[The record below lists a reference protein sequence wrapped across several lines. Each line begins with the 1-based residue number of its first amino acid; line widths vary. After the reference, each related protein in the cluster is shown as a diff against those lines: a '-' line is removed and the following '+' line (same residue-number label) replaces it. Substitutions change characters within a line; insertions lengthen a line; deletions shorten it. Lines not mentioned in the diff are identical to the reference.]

1 MKYCPAV
8 RPTTAVR
15 RIVLPLVACVFTL
28 HWAAAQAPA
37 PSAPGAPSGL
47 VATAGNRSIALTW
60 DDPSDGNIAG
70 YEFRVH
76 ADREPDWREWKAISG
91 STHETTDHT
100 LPALTNGVLYR
111 VQVRAR
117 NAAGAGEPSET
128 SAEPQAPAAASPPGA
143 PDRLTAT
150 PGDGTISLTWDDPS
164 DASITGYEF
173 RVHADRESDWREWKS
188 ISGSTHETTD
198 HRLYLTNGVRYR
210 VQVRARNAAGAGESS
225 ETSAEPQ
232 APAAEP
238 AEDDR
243 AEDAP
248 VADAP
253 PGAPNRLAAAA
264 GDGTISLAWDDPSDA
279 SITGYEF
286 RVHAVDRESDWREWK
301 AIAGSTHETTD
312 HRLDLTN
319 GVLYRVQVRAR
330 NSAGTGEPSEASAEP
345 QAPAAEP
352 AEDDRAEDAPV
363 ADAPPGAPNRLAAAA
378 GDGTISLAWDDP
390 SDASITGYEFRVHA
404 VDRESDWREWKA
416 IAGSTHE
423 TTDHRLDLT
432 NGVLYRVQ
440 VRARNSAGTGEPSE
454 ASAEPQAPDGG
465 APSSVGAGEET
476 DAPDDSGAASQP
488 AEGAPSSVGA
498 GEETD
503 APDDSGA
510 ASQPAEGAPSS
521 AGESPRSGVPWIV
534 IVVLAVCLA
543 IGIAIAAVRLRG
555 TARRGAE
562 S

>member
-1 MKYCPAV
+1 VKYCPAV

-47 VATAGNRSIALTW
+47 VATAGNRSIALMW
-60 DDPSDGNIAG
+60 DDPSDASITG

-76 ADREPDWREWKAISG
+76 ADREPDWREWKAIAG

-150 PGDGTISLTWDDPS
+150 PGDGTIALMWDDPS

-173 RVHADRESDWREWKS
+173 RVHADRESDWREWKA
-188 ISGSTHETTD
+188 IAGSTHETTD
-198 HRLYLTNGVRYR
+198 HRLYLTNGVLYR
-210 VQVRARNAAGAGESS
+210 AQVRALNAAGAGEPS

-243 AEDAP
+243 AADAP

-253 PGAPNRLAAAA
+253 PGAPNRLAATA

-286 RVHAVDRESDWREWK
+286 RVHAVDREPDWREWK

-319 GVLYRVQVRAR
+319 GVRYRVQVRAR
-330 NSAGTGEPSEASAEP
+330 NSAGA
-345 QAPAAEP
+345 
-352 AEDDRAEDAPV
+352 
-363 ADAPPGAPNRLAAAA
+363 
-378 GDGTISLAWDDP
+378 
-390 SDASITGYEFRVHA
+390 
-404 VDRESDWREWKA
+404 
-416 IAGSTHE
+416 
-423 TTDHRLDLT
+423 
-432 NGVLYRVQ
+432 
-440 VRARNSAGTGEPSE
+440 GEPSE

-465 APSSVGAGEET
+465 APSSAGAGDGT

-498 GEETD
+498 DDGTD

-510 ASQPAEGAPSS
+510 ASQPAEGAAPSS

-555 TARRGAE
+555 AARRGAE

>member
-1 MKYCPAV
+1 MSLTNGSERVSISLHMRFPLKYCPAV

-60 DDPSDGNIAG
+60 DDPSDANIAG

-76 ADREPDWREWKAISG
+76 ADREPDWREWKAIAG

-173 RVHADRESDWREWKS
+173 RVHAVDRESDWREWKA
-188 ISGSTHETTD
+188 IAGSTHETTD
-198 HRLYLTNGVRYR
+198 HRLDLTNGVRYR
-210 VQVRARNAAGAGESS
+210 AQVRARNAAGAGESS

-243 AEDAP
+243 AEDDRAEDAAADEP

-286 RVHAVDRESDWREWK
+286 RVHAVDREPDWREWK

-319 GVLYRVQVRAR
+319 GVR
-330 NSAGTGEPSEASAEP
+330 
-345 QAPAAEP
+345 
-352 AEDDRAEDAPV
+352 
-363 ADAPPGAPNRLAAAA
+363 
-378 GDGTISLAWDDP
+378 
-390 SDASITGYEFRVHA
+390 
-404 VDRESDWREWKA
+404 
-416 IAGSTHE
+416 
-423 TTDHRLDLT
+423 
-432 NGVLYRVQ
+432 YRVQ

-465 APSSVGAGEET
+465 APSSVGAGGET

-488 AEGAPSSVGA
+488 AEGI
-498 GEETD
+498 
-503 APDDSGA
+503 
-510 ASQPAEGAPSS
+510 APSS

>member
-1 MKYCPAV
+1 M
-8 RPTTAVR
+8 
-15 RIVLPLVACVFTL
+15 
-28 HWAAAQAPA
+28 
-37 PSAPGAPSGL
+37 
-47 VATAGNRSIALTW
+47 
-60 DDPSDGNIAG
+60 
-70 YEFRVH
+70 
-76 ADREPDWREWKAISG
+76 
-91 STHETTDHT
+91 
-100 LPALTNGVLYR
+100 
-111 VQVRAR
+111 
-117 NAAGAGEPSET
+117 
-128 SAEPQAPAAASPPGA
+128 
-143 PDRLTAT
+143 
-150 PGDGTISLTWDDPS
+150 
-164 DASITGYEF
+164 
-173 RVHADRESDWREWKS
+173 
-188 ISGSTHETTD
+188 
-198 HRLYLTNGVRYR
+198 RYR
-210 VQVRARNAAGAGESS
+210 AQVRARNAAGAGESS

-243 AEDAP
+243 AEDDRAEDAAADEP

-286 RVHAVDRESDWREWK
+286 RVHAVDREPDWREWK

-319 GVLYRVQVRAR
+319 GVR
-330 NSAGTGEPSEASAEP
+330 
-345 QAPAAEP
+345 
-352 AEDDRAEDAPV
+352 
-363 ADAPPGAPNRLAAAA
+363 
-378 GDGTISLAWDDP
+378 
-390 SDASITGYEFRVHA
+390 
-404 VDRESDWREWKA
+404 
-416 IAGSTHE
+416 
-423 TTDHRLDLT
+423 
-432 NGVLYRVQ
+432 YRVQ

-465 APSSVGAGEET
+465 APSSVGAGGET

-488 AEGAPSSVGA
+488 AEGI
-498 GEETD
+498 
-503 APDDSGA
+503 
-510 ASQPAEGAPSS
+510 APSS

>member
-1 MKYCPAV
+1 MRFPLKYCPAV

-76 ADREPDWREWKAISG
+76 ADREPDWREWKAIAG

-150 PGDGTISLTWDDPS
+150 PGDGTISLTWGDPS

-173 RVHADRESDWREWKS
+173 RVHA
-188 ISGSTHETTD
+188 
-198 HRLYLTNGVRYR
+198 
-210 VQVRARNAAGAGESS
+210 
-225 ETSAEPQ
+225 
-232 APAAEP
+232 
-238 AEDDR
+238 
-243 AEDAP
+243 
-248 VADAP
+248 
-253 PGAPNRLAAAA
+253 
-264 GDGTISLAWDDPSDA
+264 
-279 SITGYEF
+279 
-286 RVHAVDRESDWREWK
+286 DRESDWREWK

-330 NSAGTGEPSEASAEP
+330 NAAGAGEPSETSAEP
-345 QAPAAEP
+345 QAPAAEDDP
-352 AEDDRAEDAPV
+352 AEDAAADAP
-363 ADAPPGAPNRLAAAA
+363 AASAPPGAPNRLVATA
-378 GDGTISLAWDDP
+378 GDGTILLAWGDP
-390 SDASITGYEFRVHA
+390 SDASITGYEFRVYA
-404 VDRESDWREWKA
+404 ADREQDWREWKP

-440 VRARNSAGTGEPSE
+440 VRARNSAGAGEPSE

-465 APSSVGAGEET
+465 APSSAGAGDGT
-476 DAPDDSGAASQP
+476 DAPDDDGAATQP
-488 AEGAPSSVGA
+488 AEGGDPSSVGA

-555 TARRGAE
+555 AARRGAE